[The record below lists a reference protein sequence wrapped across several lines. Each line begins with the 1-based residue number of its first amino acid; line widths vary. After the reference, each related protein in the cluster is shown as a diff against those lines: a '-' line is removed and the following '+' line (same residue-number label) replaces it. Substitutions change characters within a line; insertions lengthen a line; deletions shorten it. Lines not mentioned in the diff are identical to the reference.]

1 MINSAISTAKY
12 LSHNEFPGGVQ
23 AFREEENWSVFLQQG
38 ASGIAGVGP

>member
-23 AFREEENWSVFLQQG
+23 TFREDENCSVFLQQG
-38 ASGIAGVGP
+38 ASRITGVGP